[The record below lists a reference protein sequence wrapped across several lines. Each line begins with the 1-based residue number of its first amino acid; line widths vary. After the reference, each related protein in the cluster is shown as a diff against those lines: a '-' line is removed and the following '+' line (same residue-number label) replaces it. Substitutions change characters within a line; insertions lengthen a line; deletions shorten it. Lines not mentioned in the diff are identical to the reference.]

1 MRDPYCV
8 LLLRSFDAATYTHAH
23 IHTHT
28 HTHTERDTMNV
39 CLFIFS

>member
-28 HTHTERDTMNV
+28 HTERYYER
-39 CLFIFS
+39 LFVYF